1 MRLKNLMG
9 VIMSEFDDMRSN
21 IKSGYFQIVTD
32 QQEVNLFLLDKIE
45 KMEKTIKEI
54 VEVIAMMN
62 HDKLLEMMQNSG
74 GDHE

>member
-1 MRLKNLMG
+1 MG